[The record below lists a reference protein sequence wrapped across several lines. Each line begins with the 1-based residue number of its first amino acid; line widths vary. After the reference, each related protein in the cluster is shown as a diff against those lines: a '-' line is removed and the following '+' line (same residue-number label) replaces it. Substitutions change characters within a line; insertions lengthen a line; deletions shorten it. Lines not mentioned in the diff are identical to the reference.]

1 MVSPILNNTGLPT
14 ITLIRDQFASPHQRS
29 RWSYVSVARFS
40 TRRGSLQLLANFEA
54 AKSCDDISE
63 NRDLT
68 DLGLLLLDCME
79 GHVLL
84 PEKRQ
89 LDYINGQRQRNRVF
103 GLSKAELWSGSKQLI
118 DFLDELFNK
127 DRSARSKFARPVSL
141 PKKLVD
147 LPDRYSTDL
156 YTRSVKILNVFA
168 HT

>member
-1 MVSPILNNTGLPT
+1 M
-14 ITLIRDQFASPHQRS
+14 
-29 RWSYVSVARFS
+29 SVAQFS
-40 TRRGSLQLLANFEA
+40 TRRGSLQPLADFEA
-54 AKSCDDISE
+54 AKSRDGISE
-63 NRDLT
+63 NRDLP

-79 GHVLL
+79 GHVLP

-89 LDYINGQRQRNRVF
+89 LDYINRQRQRNRVF

-118 DFLDELFNK
+118 DFLDELFNT
-127 DRSARSKFARPVSL
+127 DRSARSRFARPVSL

-147 LPDRYSTDL
+147 LPDRYSTNL